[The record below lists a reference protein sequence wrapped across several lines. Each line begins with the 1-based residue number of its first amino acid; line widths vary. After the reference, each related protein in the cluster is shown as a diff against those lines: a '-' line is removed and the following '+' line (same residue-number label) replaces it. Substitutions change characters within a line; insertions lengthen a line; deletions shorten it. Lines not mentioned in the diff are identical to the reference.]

1 MGGQAAGARMGPGE
15 PRMWWLLLAV
25 LSQVAR
31 IAGAERF
38 VIYWNASNSRLQ
50 KDDFLLKV
58 NINDYLDVYCPHYGT
73 AVATLAGSPPKER
86 YELFMV
92 NAEGYARCDTSG
104 GFVRWRCDNPDA
116 PATALRFS
124 EKFQLFT
131 PFSAG
136 FEFRSGRDY
145 FYISASADSKDKSNN
160 NHNSSNNHK
169 CLRLKVSVCCA
180 PTTRTTTPTPSSPP
194 QRKPRPR
201 NQQDG
206 VAEGASPAHQTGT
219 ARRGHAPRAP
229 HRGGLLTVM
238 ASLAVPPLLL
248 LLAS

>member
-180 PTTRTTTPTPSSPP
+180 P
-194 QRKPRPR
+194 
-201 NQQDG
+201 NG